1 VALEASLF
9 LITYGRMVFHCGY
22 KNDERQA
29 RNFAEEKP
37 SGPSFSEV
45 ERRARAEGEVNLE
58 AASAAV

>member
-1 VALEASLF
+1 
-9 LITYGRMVFHCGY
+9 MVFHCGY